1 MRLVHASRQPREGHM
16 RGAYCSR
23 RRRNLPTATLVGL
36 VALLAWSVLSSL
48 WPATGRA
55 AAPFPP
61 TEIVL
66 VVDVSAGM
74 ALPTELP
81 ADFPNRERY
90 RREIAQLLEVFY
102 ARESAASGSVTP
114 APLPSLTD
122 RAKSV
127 VDTSRWLAELAS
139 FQRDV
144 ASYTQNRQIDAD
156 SLTRLTSE
164 KQAVRRMLDVLSA
177 ASQADGTSSRVGL
190 VAYPSGIITSVP
202 VSDDRGAVRDAVD
215 QLSTSSDSA
224 DVAVALREAISL
236 FPSDVTPGS
245 GKRQIILFSGSPATP
260 SAALDTAVAVAG
272 QQNIA
277 IDTVGVGPSAA
288 SVGQDTMVSM
298 ARRTGGG
305 YVFAPDREVVAA
317 ATVGF
322 RAYAT
327 SNVLSRAMGNA
338 ERGKVVRE
346 TVTVPPN
353 ANSLRVTVSN
363 LREDDTARATTALP
377 TADRARAT
385 AALPTTPTSPREL
398 QLVLVD
404 PDGVRHPMPEGT
416 PNGVISGPETLL
428 TIAAPRP
435 GPWQVEL
442 GVAPS
447 APASVVPY
455 AMTGAVDGASA
466 QRPLDLAPPGAGEAP
481 PPPSKLADDR
491 RVQAALWFATLV
503 VAILTIVLL
512 VLTVRGLTRP
522 RASRPLGCAFGCL
535 IPVLLGLLALAWA
548 IVRFYDLVRAF
559 LPF

>member
-1 MRLVHASRQPREGHM
+1 MRVVHASRQPRERH
-16 RGAYCSR
+16 R
-23 RRRNLPTATLVGL
+23 RRAYRARRRWNVPAATLAGL
-36 VALLAWSVLSSL
+36 VTLLAWSLLSPL
-48 WPATGRA
+48 WLAISRA

-61 TEIVL
+61 TDVVL

-90 RREIAQLLEVFY
+90 RGEIAQLLELFNS
-102 ARESAASGSVTP
+102 RESAASGSVTP
-114 APLPSLTD
+114 TTPPSLTD
-122 RAKSV
+122 RAKTV
-127 VDTSRWLAELAS
+127 VETSRWLAELAA

-144 ASYTQNRQIDAD
+144 ERYTENREIDAD

-164 KQAVRRMLDVLSA
+164 KQAVRRTLDVLSA

-190 VAYPSGIITSVP
+190 VAYSSGIVTSVP
-202 VSDDRGAVRDAVD
+202 LSNNQRTVREVIDK
-215 QLSTSSDSA
+215 LSTSSDSA
-224 DVAVALREAISL
+224 DVAIGLQRAINL
-236 FPSDVTPGS
+236 FPRGATPGS
-245 GKRQIILFSGSPATP
+245 GKRQIILLSGSPATQ
-260 SAALDTAVAVAG
+260 SAQLDAAVAAAG

-288 SVGQDTMVSM
+288 TVGQETLVSV
-298 ARRTGGG
+298 ARQTGGG
-305 YVFAPDREVVAA
+305 YIFAPERDVVAA

-327 SNVLSRAMGNA
+327 SNVVSRTMGSA
-338 ERGKVVRE
+338 ERGKAVRE

-404 PDGVRHPMPEGT
+404 PDGVRHPVPEGT
-416 PNGVISGPETLL
+416 PNGVVSGPETII

-455 AMTGAVDGASA
+455 AMTGAVDGTSA
-466 QRPLDLAPPGAGEAP
+466 QRPLDLAPPGAGDAP
-481 PPPSKLADDR
+481 PPPGKLAGDR
-491 RVQAALWFATLV
+491 RVQVALWFATLV

-522 RASRPLGCAFGCL
+522 RASTPLGCAFGCL

-548 IVRFYDLVRAF
+548 VVRFYDLFRAF